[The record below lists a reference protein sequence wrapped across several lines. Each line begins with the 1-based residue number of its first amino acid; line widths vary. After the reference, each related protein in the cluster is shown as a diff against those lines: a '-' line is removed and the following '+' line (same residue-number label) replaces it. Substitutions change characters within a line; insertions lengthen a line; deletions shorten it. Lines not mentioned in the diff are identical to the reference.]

1 MKDIH
6 KQKVTVTVF
15 ILNVKDKM
23 KIVFVESL
31 GLCECAIQA
40 STASLRQQGHTVTFY
55 ADRDEHEDVLIERAR
70 EADILVISNI
80 PLKKHFFDNCPN
92 LKMISVA
99 FTGVDHIDLEE
110 CRKRGIIVSNSAGY
124 STEAVAEL
132 AIGMMIAVYRKIV
145 GGDAITRISEDRQ
158 GILGSELHGK
168 TMGIIGLGAIGQRV
182 ATLAN
187 AFGCKVIAY
196 NRSRKN
202 VDRVTQVDKATLLR
216 QSDILTVHL
225 PLTPDTK
232 DFIAGEEFS
241 QMQPHAIL
249 INTARGP
256 VVNQNA
262 LYTALRKGQIAGAAV
277 DVYDREPPLPANF
290 ELFNAPNL
298 LMLPHLGY
306 ATKEAFGIRLDI
318 VVKNIEMWLAG
329 TPQNRVI

>member
-1 MKDIH
+1 
-6 KQKVTVTVF
+6 
-15 ILNVKDKM
+15 M

-31 GLCECAIQA
+31 GLCECAVQTRIA
-40 STASLRQQGHTVTFY
+40 FLKQQGHTVLFY